1 MIHAHRTSTSSPLPP
16 PPLPHFIPTAPF
28 CLHSSFSF
36 PNVATYPRAHEML
49 SRHRAARL
57 ARNQLANSA
66 CHEYVRNHAVGLRK
80 DNMGT
85 GGSTA
90 QSTRMSLWID
100 GGGSPTTNS
109 RISADLTTRTT
120 QGTATHSSDIL
131 DPTDRRL
138 TGSQDGCD
146 ASTRCRT
153 SSDRC
158 GIA

>member
-1 MIHAHRTSTSSPLPP
+1 MTLCVQVNHSRPNSTVGRSTSAPHQRNGGARDTCAPHFHLLPL

-36 PNVATYPRAHEML
+36 PNVATYPRAHVML

-85 GGSTA
+85 GFKANGIERVDKVRFRIVEWRKGNGGCGMHT
-90 QSTRMSLWID
+90 LWKSI
-100 GGGSPTTNS
+100 GWP
-109 RISADLTTRTT
+109 I
-120 QGTATHSSDIL
+120 
-131 DPTDRRL
+131 RRHEVC
-138 TGSQDGCD
+138 TC
-146 ASTRCRT
+146 
-153 SSDRC
+153 
-158 GIA
+158 